1 MLPSILQGYE
11 PQLALLL
18 RVALILVATSLI
30 SRVAGKLLDRRFRKF
45 TSRMEV
51 SRTSSVLLRRLM
63 KVSIW
68 LVGIGVAIYT
78 VPQLRSLSTALFAS
92 AGFLSIVVGFA
103 AKDALGN
110 VVSGIFIAMFE
121 PFRVGD
127 KIETRTQYGE
137 VEDIT
142 LRHTVLKSPSNERI
156 IMPNSSI
163 LNDDIKNYS
172 IIDEKSRYSVP
183 VTISYSD
190 DIGEA
195 RDIILDVADTH
206 ELTETGESTV
216 IAKDLGDNGVTLDLR
231 IWGHDRGEVWQ
242 AGQEIREQIKER
254 FDEEGITIP
263 FPQRTLHNG
272 RVLEQHP
279 TEDDAQRTI
288 HNGDEDSTQGTPDD
302 G

>member
-1 MLPSILQGYE
+1 MLPTLLQGYE
-11 PQLALLL
+11 PQLINAAQ
-18 RVALILVATSLI
+18 VLVVLFGTYLV
-30 SRVAGKLLDRRFRKF
+30 SRVADRFLDRRFRHI
-45 TSRMEV
+45 TGTMDV
-51 SRTSSVLLRRLM
+51 SKTSSVLLRRLTR
-63 KVSIW
+63 VSIW

-78 VPQLRSLSTALFAS
+78 VPRLRSLSTAMFAS

-110 VVSGIFIAMFE
+110 VVSGIFIALFE

-127 KIETRTQYGE
+127 KIESRTQYGT

-183 VTISYSD
+183 VNISYSD

-195 RDIILDVADTH
+195 RDIILDIADTH

-216 IAKDLGDNGVTLDLR
+216 IASDLGDNGVTLDLR

-242 AGQEIREQIKER
+242 AGQDIREQIKER
-254 FDEEGITIP
+254 FEEEGITIP
-263 FPQRTLHNG
+263 FPQRT
-272 RVLEQHP
+272 
-279 TEDDAQRTI
+279 I
-288 HNGDEDSTQGTPDD
+288 HDGDGSGTGTRSEPE
-302 G
+302 